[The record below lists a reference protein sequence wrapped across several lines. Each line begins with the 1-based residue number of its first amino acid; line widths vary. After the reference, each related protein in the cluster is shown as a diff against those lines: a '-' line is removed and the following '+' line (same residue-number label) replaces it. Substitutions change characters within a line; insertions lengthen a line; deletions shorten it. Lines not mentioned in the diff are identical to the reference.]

1 MIERQISEKVRQ
13 YAAQYPVVTITGP
26 RQSGKTT
33 LCKMLFPH
41 KPYVSLENLDDRLFA
56 VNDPRGFLS
65 QFSEGAVLD
74 EAQRAPDLFSY
85 IQTIVDERQKE
96 GMFIIT
102 GSQQFE
108 MLSNISQ
115 SLAGRTAI
123 VRLLPFSLS
132 EAYKS
137 LKKVRIE
144 EILYTGFYPRIF
156 DKKLNPTEMLSFY
169 VNTYLER
176 DVRQLV
182 NVKDLSKFE
191 IFLKLCAGRTAQLV
205 NLSSLGNEC
214 DVNHNTIKSWLSIL
228 EASYVI
234 KLLRPYYRN
243 INKRLVKSPKLYF
256 LDSGLAAFLMGIND
270 PQQLTVHPLRGALFE
285 TFAVSEV
292 LKSRF
297 NSGKTDNLYFYRDHR
312 GNEIDLIL
320 DHGIRLDLVEIKLAG
335 TVHKDFFKGFKAFP
349 VIKDTQLQY
358 HIIYN
363 GEPDRKQE
371 GVNILNW
378 KSISR
383 LGVNSENRVY
393 LV

>member
-1 MIERQISEKVRQ
+1 MIKRQISEKVFQ
-13 YAAQYPVVTITGP
+13 YVKQYPVVTITGP

-41 KPYVSLENLDDRLFA
+41 KPYISLENLDDRHFA
-56 VNDPRGFLS
+56 INDPRGFLA
-65 QFSEGAVLD
+65 QFPEGAVLD
-74 EAQRAPDLFSY
+74 EAQRAPNLFSY
-85 IQTIVDERQKE
+85 IQTIVDESQKE

-123 VRLLPFSLS
+123 VRLLPFCLS
-132 EAYKS
+132 EAYRS

-144 EILYTGFYPRIF
+144 DILYTGFYPRIF

-182 NVKDLSKFE
+182 NVKDLSKFVT
-191 IFLKLCAGRTAQLV
+191 FLKLCAGRTAQLV
-205 NLSSLGNEC
+205 NLSGLGNEC
-214 DVNHNTIKSWLSIL
+214 DVNHNTIKNWLSIL
-228 EASYVI
+228 EASYIV
-234 KLLRPYYRN
+234 KLLSPYSRN
-243 INKRLVKSPKLYF
+243 ISKRLVKAPKLFF
-256 LDSGLAAFLMGIND
+256 LDTGLAAFLMGVND
-270 PQQLTVHPLRGALFE
+270 PQQLTVHPLKGALFE
-285 TFAVSEV
+285 TFAVSEI

-297 NSGKTDNLYFYRDHR
+297 NSGKPDNLYFYRDHK

-320 DHGIRLDLVEIKLAG
+320 DHGMHLDLIEMKLTR
-335 TVHKDFFKGFKAFP
+335 TVHNDFFKGFRAFP
-349 VIKDTQLQY
+349 SIEHTQLRY
-358 HIIYN
+358 HAIYN
-363 GEPDRKQE
+363 GESSRKQE

-378 KSISR
+378 KSISQ
-383 LGVNSENRVY
+383 LGT
-393 LV
+393 